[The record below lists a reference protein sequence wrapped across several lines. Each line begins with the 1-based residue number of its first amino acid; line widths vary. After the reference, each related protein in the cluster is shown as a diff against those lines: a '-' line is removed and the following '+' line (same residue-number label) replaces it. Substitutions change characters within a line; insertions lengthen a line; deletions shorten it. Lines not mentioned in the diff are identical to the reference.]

1 MCACACV
8 FVCVGVRVCLCVRV
22 RVCACVC
29 VVVYVCVCVCGCVRV
44 RVCVRVC
51 MCVCVRVC
59 VWLCGAHVSCVQSVE
74 GEVELKKG
82 DHVRVVTG
90 EGDRDHTDGSV
101 VWVDYPSLPKV
112 IQTGGLI
119 YIDDGLI
126 ALKVLETGITV
137 KYVDPSQPWVMYG
150 VRPGTSCSHLMCVT
164 FIHSKIKTKLCS
176 ICSYHCCIR
185 GIGWPGDC

>member
-1 MCACACV
+1 MCARARVYLCVWVCVCACV
-8 FVCVGVRVCLCVRV
+8 YVYACVRACV
-22 RVCACVC
+22 WLCTCVCVC
-29 VVVYVCVCVCGCVRV
+29 VVVYVCACA
-44 RVCVRVC
+44 C
-51 MCVCVRVC
+51 MRACVRVC
-59 VWLCGAHVSCVQSVE
+59 VVVCVWLCVAHVSCVQSVE

-150 VRPGTSCSHLMCVT
+150 VRPGTSCVLHLFIVLNCVASAAIT
-164 FIHSKIKTKLCS
+164 AV
-176 ICSYHCCIR
+176 YR
-185 GIGWPGDC
+185 E